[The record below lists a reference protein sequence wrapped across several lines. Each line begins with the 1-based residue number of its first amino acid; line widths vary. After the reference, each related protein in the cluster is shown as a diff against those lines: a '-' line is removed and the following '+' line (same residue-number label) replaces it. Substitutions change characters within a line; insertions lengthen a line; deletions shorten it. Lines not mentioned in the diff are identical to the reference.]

1 MWTFW
6 MIFGFC
12 FLMFLAFQAGRSAD
26 AARERTLRRRTA
38 DEVRRLADERR
49 WLAEERQRYRE
60 AARRWKE
67 TRDQWELAGPDRELS
82 SRDRELAARDA
93 RPELEAGRIGVI
105 ETADEVPGGS
115 IDDDE
120 PPGGTPLAA
129 YAHQPSSL

>member
-26 AARERTLRRRTA
+26 AARERGLRRRTA

-67 TRDQWELAGPDRELS
+67 TRDQRELTG
-82 SRDRELAARDA
+82 RDA
-93 RPELEAGRIGVI
+93 TPVLEAGRSGLID
-105 ETADEVPGGS
+105 TTDDSPGAS
-115 IDDDE
+115 TDDDE
-120 PPGGTPLAA
+120 PPGGTALPA
-129 YAHQPSSL
+129 YAHEPSSR

>member
-26 AARERTLRRRTA
+26 AARERGLRRRTA

-67 TRDQWELAGPDRELS
+67 TRDQRELTG
-82 SRDRELAARDA
+82 RDA
-93 RPELEAGRIGVI
+93 TPVLEAGRSGLIDTTDDSAGAS
-105 ETADEVPGGS
+105 T
-115 IDDDE
+115 DDDE
-120 PPGGTPLAA
+120 PPGCTALPA
-129 YAHQPSSL
+129 YAHEPSSR